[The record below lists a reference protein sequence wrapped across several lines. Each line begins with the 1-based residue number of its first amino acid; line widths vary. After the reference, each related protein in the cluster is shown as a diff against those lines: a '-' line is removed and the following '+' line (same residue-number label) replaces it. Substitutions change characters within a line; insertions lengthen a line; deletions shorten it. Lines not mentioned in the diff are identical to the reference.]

1 MSIDPTREVLIP
13 FRDVP
18 SIRWIPRRRGA
29 RKLHFSTVFR
39 WFNPGVRGV
48 RLEAIR
54 AGGTLCTTEAALA
67 RFFAA
72 LAGTVSENSVASV
85 TTQPQQSKRIEREL
99 DDAGL

>member
-1 MSIDPTREVLIP
+1 MSIDPTREALIP

-48 RLEAIR
+48 RLR
-54 AGGTLCTTEAALA
+54 
-67 RFFAA
+67 
-72 LAGTVSENSVASV
+72 
-85 TTQPQQSKRIEREL
+85 
-99 DDAGL
+99 